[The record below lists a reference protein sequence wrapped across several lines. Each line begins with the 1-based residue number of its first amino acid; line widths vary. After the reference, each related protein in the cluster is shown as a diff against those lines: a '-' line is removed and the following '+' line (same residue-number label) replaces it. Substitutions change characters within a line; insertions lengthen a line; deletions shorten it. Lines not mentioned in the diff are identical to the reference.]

1 MPPVARTTARAC
13 TAPTPPRVPSPRTCR
28 VTPATAGG
36 SSAGPSAGIRSRTR
50 ACWMISMPSSAVTAA
65 ISALSISAP
74 VASPPA
80 WAIRLRWCPPSRVR
94 ASAPAASRSNSAPRA
109 ISLATSSGPSLTS
122 TRTAASMHSPAPA
135 TRVSSMCC
143 CTVSPSAWTE
153 AMPPCAQC
161 VDPADSWSLV
171 TTTTRPRVRHS
182 SAAVRPAMPEPTTTT
197 STSVTQPG
205 GSAASRCGS
214 RGKEGRRRRE
224 VASWAKGSAPRAPV
238 CPCARGGG
246 PRGSS
251 PLLVNPRVPVCPCAR
266 GGGPRGSSPLLVNPR
281 APVCPCARGGGPR
294 GSSPLLVNPRA
305 PVCPGARGGGARG
318 SSPLLVNRDAT
329 SGTMVDML
337 PHQPLEAP
345 NARSWFDAWLESAYG
360 ADGFWRR
367 HWPDEHFRT
376 AAATSPMFAEAVA
389 AVASRIGVDAVVDVG
404 SGRGDLLTGL
414 AGSAAALRL
423 AGIDLRSRPEGLPAT
438 VDWAEDLWDVRY
450 GRWTTGQ
457 AEALLGGD
465 GPVLVVAAEWL
476 DDLPAHVVTLA
487 ADGWRDVVVEPGG
500 EERPGPRL
508 TGADL
513 EWADRWW
520 PSGQRA
526 EIGSTRDRA
535 WAALASVVRRRGGG
549 LLLVDYGHDREHR
562 PAEGSFTAY
571 RDGRQVPPMPSTEMN
586 LTAHVSVDAV
596 RTAGEAAGLRTVLDA
611 LQDEAL
617 ARLLA
622 AGQPDADPLRDLAR
636 RSERAALASAYGWGT
651 HRWLV
656 QLA

>member
-214 RGKEGRRRRE
+214 RGKEGRRGRGG
-224 VASWAKGSAPRAPV
+224 ASWAKGSAPRAPV

-246 PRGSS
+246 Q
-251 PLLVNPRVPVCPCAR
+251 
-266 GGGPRGSSPLLVNPR
+266 
-281 APVCPCARGGGPR
+281 
-294 GSSPLLVNPRA
+294 
-305 PVCPGARGGGARG
+305 RG

>member
-13 TAPTPPRVPSPRTCR
+13 TAPTPPRV
-28 VTPATAGG
+28 
-36 SSAGPSAGIRSRTR
+36 
-50 ACWMISMPSSAVTAA
+50 
-65 ISALSISAP
+65 
-74 VASPPA
+74 ASPTA

-214 RGKEGRRRRE
+214 RGKEGRRARE
-224 VASWAKGSAPRAPV
+224 VASRAKGSAPRAPVCPCARGGGPKGSSPLLVNPRAPV

-251 PLLVNPRVPVCPCAR
+251 PLLVN
-266 GGGPRGSSPLLVNPR
+266 LR

>member
-1 MPPVARTTARAC
+1 M
-13 TAPTPPRVPSPRTCR
+13 
-28 VTPATAGG
+28 
-36 SSAGPSAGIRSRTR
+36 
-50 ACWMISMPSSAVTAA
+50 
-65 ISALSISAP
+65 
-74 VASPPA
+74 
-80 WAIRLRWCPPSRVR
+80 
-94 ASAPAASRSNSAPRA
+94 
-109 ISLATSSGPSLTS
+109 
-122 TRTAASMHSPAPA
+122 
-135 TRVSSMCC
+135 
-143 CTVSPSAWTE
+143 
-153 AMPPCAQC
+153 
-161 VDPADSWSLV
+161 
-171 TTTTRPRVRHS
+171 
-182 SAAVRPAMPEPTTTT
+182 
-197 STSVTQPG
+197 
-205 GSAASRCGS
+205 
-214 RGKEGRRRRE
+214 
-224 VASWAKGSAPRAPV
+224 
-238 CPCARGGG
+238 
-246 PRGSS
+246 
-251 PLLVNPRVPVCPCAR
+251 
-266 GGGPRGSSPLLVNPR
+266 
-281 APVCPCARGGGPR
+281 
-294 GSSPLLVNPRA
+294 
-305 PVCPGARGGGARG
+305 
-318 SSPLLVNRDAT
+318 LVNRDAT